1 MSESSIINHRSS
13 IPKGFTLIESVAAL
27 AVASIALLALLQL
40 QLVSMRAADQ
50 AAGLTRATLLAQEK
64 MAETLSGNDPPIGIQ
79 SGTVE
84 RAGDQLTWQLEV
96 TAARPPQP
104 VAADMTRQSHLPSSG
119 RRGLRKL
126 SVDVTWQKGP
136 GDKHIHL
143 TTYLAETGSREE
155 QTEKTGSR

>member
-64 MAETLSGNDPPIGIQ
+64 TAELLSGKFPPVETKSGIL
-79 SGTVE
+79 E
-84 RAGDQLTWQLEV
+84 ANGDRFAWQMDV
-96 TAARPPQP
+96 TDARLPQP
-104 VAADMTRQSHLPSSG
+104 VITGPAQPLYRPPTDPTR
-119 RRGLRKL
+119 LRQL
-126 SVDVTWQKGP
+126 RVDVNWEKGP
-136 GDKHIHL
+136 GSRHVSF
-143 TTYLAETGSREE
+143 TTLMAENAVREDHAE
-155 QTEKTGSR
+155 